1 MRFITIILL
10 SLTAATP
17 AWADAKSRAAREAA
31 EYVLQRFGRGAVRE
45 GTEVLAR
52 RIEAAA
58 VKHGD
63 EVFVA
68 VRKTGEKALTLIDG
82 AGAQSGRVVKVLA
95 QHGEAGAIVVARPAA
110 MKLIAKHGEE
120 AASVLVKHAGGI
132 GEPLVEQFG
141 SAGVKA
147 LAATG
152 PQGGRRL
159 AMLLADGDL
168 AKIGR
173 TQELLA
179 VVTKFGDRAMAFV
192 WKNKGALATT
202 AGIGAFLANP
212 EVFITGA
219 KDIAQVVGE
228 NAIKPLAQTPGVVA
242 AEVAKGTN
250 WTVIF
255 LAVGVAG
262 VLLIAVK
269 WRLFHRPGLS
279 PSTQAAD
286 TISEGH
292 GAVVAPKSGVPC
304 SKRP

>member
-1 MRFITIILL
+1 MRFVVTILL
-10 SLTAATP
+10 GLTASATT
-17 AWADAKSRAAREAA
+17 WADAKSRAAREVA

-52 RIEAAA
+52 RIEVAAA
-58 VKHGD
+58 KHGD
-63 EVFVA
+63 DVFVA
-68 VRKTGEKALTLIDG
+68 VRKTGEKALTLMDG

-110 MKLIAKHGEE
+110 MKLIAKHGDE

-159 AMLLADGDL
+159 AILLADGDL

-192 WKNKGALATT
+192 WSNKGALATT

-212 EVFITGA
+212 EAFITGA

-228 NAIKPLAQTPGVVA
+228 NAIKPLAQVPGTVA

-255 LAVGVAG
+255 LAAGGV
-262 VLLIAVK
+262 VMLLIGVK
-269 WRLFHRPGLS
+269 WRLLGR
-279 PSTQAAD
+279 AAPPP
-286 TISEGH
+286 TP
-292 GAVVAPKSGVPC
+292 VASSGVGTGNQP
-304 SKRP
+304 PAQ